1 MDHASTPASERDA
14 ADSARAGA
22 ADEIRLPADALR
34 RLSRLC
40 DELGTGS
47 IAVLREA
54 GRAAGRTLVA
64 TLPASDG
71 APELGV
77 DRFWAELGGAA
88 EDAGYGRVGYRVL
101 EADVGEVE
109 LRHSPEAGPDGSG
122 GGLPPGG
129 CHFAAGWIGGA
140 LSAAAGQP
148 VAVMEVQ
155 CAAGDDATACR
166 FLVGE
171 ESRLEEIRRTLRAGD
186 RTVDEALEDR

>member
-14 ADSARAGA
+14 ADSARART

-47 IAVLREA
+47 VAVLREA
-54 GRAAGRTLVA
+54 GRAAGRSLVA
-64 TLPASDG
+64 TLPGSDA
-71 APELGV
+71 APQLDV
-77 DRFWAELGGAA
+77 DRFWTGLGGAA
-88 EDAGYGRVGYRVL
+88 EDAGYGRVEYRVL

-109 LRHSPEAGPDGSG
+109 LRHSPEAGADGPG

-140 LSAAAGQP
+140 LSAAAGEP
-148 VAVMEVQ
+148 VAVLEVQ
-155 CAAGDDATACR
+155 CAAEDDAAACR

-171 ESRLEEIRRTLRAGD
+171 ESRLEEIRRTLRAGG
-186 RTVDEALEDR
+186 RTVDEALADR